1 MRVALLGPIAWRTPP
16 THYGPWEQ
24 VTGLLADGLAARGVD
39 VTLFA
44 SLDSKTG
51 AELDGVCPRGYA
63 EDPSLDGRV
72 WEALHVA
79 HALSRSGQFDL
90 VHNHLDWLP
99 LAFAAHCAAPMVTT
113 IHGFSDR
120 AILPAYAAATSS
132 YVSISDSDR
141 VPELDYVATV
151 YHGIDLSLLPFS
163 AAGGED
169 LVVFGRI
176 HPDKGTA
183 AAIDI
188 ARRAGRRLVICGI
201 VQDGRYFTEQVE
213 PHIDGDRVVYLG
225 SVGPQQRAEVLG
237 SALALLHPIAFAEPF
252 GLSVVESL
260 AVGTPVIA
268 YPLGSMPEV
277 VDDGVTGYLVTGPAA
292 AAEAVTRVA
301 RLDRARCRRVAE
313 DRFSA
318 SGMVERYLSVYAE
331 ILEGRQ

>member
-44 SLDSKTG
+44 TLDSKTG
-51 AELDGVCPRGYA
+51 AELNGVCPRGYA

-99 LAFAAHCAAPMVTT
+99 LAFSAHCAAPMVTT

-151 YHGIDLSLLPFS
+151 YHGIDLSLLPF
-163 AAGGED
+163 AAGGGED

-292 AAEAVTRVA
+292 AAQAVDRVA